1 MNRRSFLLGS
11 AGLAAAGSA
20 AGLAPWQ
27 LRRALAAPARMLT
40 IGRREIEVNFQ
51 SASVFGITQADGT
64 SGLTLEP
71 DEQFLVDLVNDIGED
86 AIIHWHGQKAPYL
99 QDGVADRNVPLVGA
113 GKTQKYDFRPTPGT
127 HWMHSHHST
136 QEQLLLAAP
145 LIVRSKEEAKADV
158 QDVTVFLHDFSFR
171 DPQEILAGLTDG
183 SGHAHSDG
191 GHDHGTHEHGAPDM
205 GGMAGMAGMSGMDHS
220 AMGHSGMAG
229 MGGGAMMMDLNDVVY
244 DAFLANDRTL
254 GDPFVAEV
262 ERRGKV
268 RLRLINGASSTAF
281 WIDLGVLDGTLVAV
295 DGNPVEPVVG
305 KRFPMAIAQRLDLI
319 VEIAGEGTYPVLAQV
334 EGKRERTGIVLA
346 TPGAKIGVLAE
357 RAEAEA
363 PPVDL
368 SLEAKLR
375 ALRPLAERK
384 ADLSIAMP
392 LTGAM
397 MPYLWSINGQQW
409 PEVER
414 PVLREGQR
422 VVIEMKNQTMM
433 SHPMHLHGHS
443 FQVMAINGQALA
455 GAVRD
460 TVLVPINGSVT
471 IAFDADNP
479 GRWPFHCHNLYHMLT
494 GMMTELVYETFV

>member
-1 MNRRSFLLGS
+1 
-11 AGLAAAGSA
+11 
-20 AGLAPWQ
+20 
-27 LRRALAAPARMLT
+27 
-40 IGRREIEVNFQ
+40 
-51 SASVFGITQADGT
+51 
-64 SGLTLEP
+64 
-71 DEQFLVDLVNDIGED
+71 
-86 AIIHWHGQKAPYL
+86 
-99 QDGVADRNVPLVGA
+99 
-113 GKTQKYDFRPTPGT
+113 
-127 HWMHSHHST
+127 
-136 QEQLLLAAP
+136 
-145 LIVRSKEEAKADV
+145 
-158 QDVTVFLHDFSFR
+158 
-171 DPQEILAGLTDG
+171 
-183 SGHAHSDG
+183 
-191 GHDHGTHEHGAPDM
+191 
-205 GGMAGMAGMSGMDHS
+205 MDHS
-220 AMGHSGMAG
+220 AMGHSGMGGAD
-229 MGGGAMMMDLNDVVY
+229 GGAMMMDLNDVQY

-262 ERRGKV
+262 ERRGRV

-281 WIDLGVLDGTLVAV
+281 WIDLGGLDGTLVAV
-295 DGNPVEPVVG
+295 DGNPVEPVTG

-346 TPGAKIGVLAE
+346 TPGAKIGVLSE
-357 RAEAEA
+357 RAETEA

-368 SLEAKLR
+368 SLETKLR
-375 ALRPLAERK
+375 ALHPLAERK
-384 ADLSIAMP
+384 AELSLAMP

-443 FQVMAINGQALA
+443 FQVTAINGQAIA

-494 GMMTELVYETFV
+494 GMMTEVVYETFV